1 MGRTLVEIV
10 EGAKDGERPT
20 AEECYWAMLALDA
33 LTHFDRD
40 ALMRLID
47 ESARVEIAANES
59 LRRFKQ
65 AMQIEPRAYM
75 GWSNDPANPEYQKGR
90 QMAQRILE
98 KIAKDR

>member
-40 ALMRLID
+40 ALMRLIY
-47 ESARVEIAANES
+47 ENARVEIAANEILWRS
-59 LRRFKQ
+59 RGHYN
-65 AMQIEPRAYM
+65 RASWRH
-75 GWSNDPANPEYQKGR
+75 GWSTICANLSTRKGVR
-90 QMAQRILE
+90 WRSGF
-98 KIAKDR
+98 